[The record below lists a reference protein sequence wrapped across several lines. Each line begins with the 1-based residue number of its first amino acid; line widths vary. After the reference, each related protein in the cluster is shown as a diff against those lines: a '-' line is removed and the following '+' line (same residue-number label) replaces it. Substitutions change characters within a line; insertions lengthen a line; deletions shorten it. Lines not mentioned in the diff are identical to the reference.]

1 MIKIYLASRYSR
13 RVEMEDYARDL
24 QELGF
29 EITSEWVFGQ
39 RDVVGN
45 PEQVKHYATL
55 DRMDVLRSDLV
66 INFAEPKE
74 VDYPRGSRHVE
85 FGMAYER
92 GKVCY
97 VVGRHGTSLEC
108 VFHNLEG
115 VVIFMNWEELY
126 AHLQQLAVF
135 GNAKATM
142 DIVVAA
148 VSLSDEF
155 LRSEET
161 AEIRDPAYL

>member
-1 MIKIYLASRYSR
+1 MIRIYLASRYSR
-13 RVEMEDYARDL
+13 RIEMEDFARAL

-29 EITSEWVFGQ
+29 EITSEWVWGQ
-39 RDVVGN
+39 RDIVGN
-45 PEQVKHYATL
+45 PEQAQHYATL
-55 DRMDVLRSDLV
+55 DRLDLLRAELV

-108 VFHNLEG
+108 VFHNLKG
-115 VVIFMNWEELY
+115 VVIFKDWEELY
-126 AHLQQLAVF
+126 SHLQQLAIF
-135 GNAKATM
+135 ATAKRTM
-142 DIVVAA
+142 KAVAIEA
-148 VSLSDEF
+148 VAIAVPLG
-155 LRSEET
+155 EE
-161 AEIRDPAYL
+161 ELCELNSN